1 MCFCTLR
8 IRLGSRI
15 IHFREISSKIT
26 NVVNFGTSFKFGF
39 LEDGLRNNLL
49 VFRAALNKV
58 LQFRSTK
65 GTPPF
70 DV

>member
-1 MCFCTLR
+1 MCFCTLI

-39 LEDGLRNNLL
+39 LEDGLTNNLL
-49 VFRAALNKV
+49 VLRAAPN
-58 LQFRSTK
+58 
-65 GTPPF
+65 
-70 DV
+70 